1 MSGSHAIAIV
11 FDLDNTLVHSK
22 INFPAMRQRVIDVV
36 RDSDLQVQHDAPLT
50 SLATAEVIELG
61 LQHGAAPE
69 MMAQIWTAVTE
80 EETLGMELASVE
92 DDAADVLH
100 SLKSTGV
107 GLAVLTNN
115 ARRAAAAALE
125 RFDLLHYL
133 DVVLGR
139 DDVSALKPSP
149 AGLLH
154 AVKILAPTSVAM
166 VGDAS
171 IDGIAANRAGVP
183 FIAFRPTVA
192 DMERRGVERWA
203 TIHDLSEIA
212 TLLPRLRDR

>member
-1 MSGSHAIAIV
+1 
-11 FDLDNTLVHSK
+11 
-22 INFPAMRQRVIDVV
+22 
-36 RDSDLQVQHDAPLT
+36 
-50 SLATAEVIELG
+50 
-61 LQHGAAPE
+61 
-69 MMAQIWTAVTE
+69 
-80 EETLGMELASVE
+80 MELASVE
-92 DDAADVLH
+92 DDAANVLR
-100 SLKSTGV
+100 SLKSAGV

-125 RFDLLHYL
+125 RFHLLHYL

-154 AVKILAPTSVAM
+154 AVKILGPTSVAM

-183 FIAFRPTVA
+183 FIAFRPTIA
-192 DMERRGVERWA
+192 DMDRRGVDRWA

-212 TLLPRLRDR
+212 TLLPRLQDH